1 MPSVSAPPLVFPAR
15 DQLLDAAFFV
25 RSFLYIL
32 PAVKVTLQLAGLALG
47 FGLVLGML
55 LAVARV
61 YGHPAARGFALIYSR
76 VVRSLPTLVI
86 IFIVFFT
93 VSVTFKVSEF
103 ASAVVALT
111 VATTAYQSEIFR
123 GAIQSLGTGQLQAAR
138 SLGMPKG
145 MAILWVVI
153 PQAVRL
159 AIPSWSNE
167 AAIVL
172 KDSSLACAVGVVE
185 VLRRAQHI
193 GAANHDR
200 LTALTACAVIYFFLT
215 FFTNRALD
223 MAERKYRLRT

>member
-1 MPSVSAPPLVFPAR
+1 M
-15 DQLLDAAFFV
+15 DAAFFV
-25 RSFLYIL
+25 RSLVYIL
-32 PAVKVTLQLAGLALG
+32 PAVKVTLQLTVLALG
-47 FGLVLGML
+47 LGLVFGML

-61 YGHPAARGFALIYSR
+61 YGRPVARASALTYSR

-86 IFIVFFT
+86 IFIVYFT

-138 SLGMPKG
+138 SLGMSQG
-145 MAILWVVI
+145 VAILWVVI

-172 KDSSLACAVGVVE
+172 KDSSLAYAVGVVE

-200 LTALTACAVIYFFLT
+200 LTALTACAVIYFCLT
-215 FFTNRALD
+215 FITNRTLD
-223 MAERKYRLRT
+223 AAERRYRLRI